1 MKRRDEIL
9 VGLFTTAAVVILVVG
24 TIWLLRGGLEKG
36 YPLYGTFPWGSGL
49 KEGQPVWLS
58 GVTVGF
64 VDNVDLQ
71 EDGELVVSF
80 RIQDKYKVPVGSE
93 ASIVPNGF
101 FGDVAI
107 ALTPKAP
114 NPVAHEEGDS
124 IPTKPGAAGLQV
136 IASRADS
143 IAQVT
148 QRILGTTEAQLVDS
162 GGIRELRLMLRTFSD
177 AAAVLSRTVDV
188 LSRQLAATLGTVRSR
203 AEAIDSS
210 RVDSAVRSIQVATAN
225 FEQASSELKTTSQ
238 KLNALIEKADNGD
251 GTLGKLL
258 NDDTLY
264 RKLVSLSGNADSVMV
279 DFKRNPRRYVNLSI
293 FGRRD

>member
-9 VGLFTTAAVVILVVG
+9 VGLFTTAAVVILIVG

-36 YPLYGTFPWGSGL
+36 YPLYGRFPWGSGL

-58 GVTVGF
+58 GVSVGF
-64 VDNVDLQ
+64 VDNVDLRD
-71 EDGELVVSF
+71 DGQLVVTF
-80 RIQDKYKVPVGSE
+80 RIYDKYRIPVGSV

-107 ALTPKAP
+107 ALTPEAP
-114 NPVAHEEGDS
+114 NEIAHQEGDTV
-124 IPTKPGAAGLQV
+124 PTKPGAAGLQV

-162 GGIRELRLMLRTFSD
+162 GGLREVRLMVASLSNAISAFSR
-177 AAAVLSRTVDV
+177 VVDTQ
-188 LSRQLAATLGTVRSR
+188 SRQLELTMGTVRSR
-203 AEAIDSS
+203 AAAVDSA
-210 RVDSAVRSIQVATAN
+210 RVDSTVRAIHTATENFVAVTN
-225 FEQASSELKTTSQ
+225 DLKVTST
-238 KLNALIEKADNGD
+238 KLNTLIAKADSGSGNAA
-251 GTLGKLL
+251 KLL

-264 RKLVSLSGNADSVMV
+264 RNMLSTVARFDSLLADI
-279 DFKRNPRRYVNLSI
+279 KKNPRRYINLSI
-293 FGRRD
+293 F

>member
-9 VGLFTTAAVVILVVG
+9 VGLFTTAAVVILIVG

-36 YPLYGTFPWGSGL
+36 YPLYGRFQWGSGL

-64 VDNVDLQ
+64 VDNVDLRD
-71 EDGELVVSF
+71 DGQLVVTF
-80 RIQDKYKVPVGSE
+80 RIYDQFRVPVGSV

-107 ALTPKAP
+107 ALLPDGP
-114 NPVAHEEGDS
+114 NEVAHQEGDTVPS
-124 IPTKPGAAGLQV
+124 KPGAAGLQV

-162 GGIRELRLMLRTFSD
+162 GGLREFRVMLASLSH
-177 AAAVLSRTVDV
+177 AATTLSRVVDTQ
-188 LSRQLAATLGTVRSR
+188 SRLLELTMGTVRSR
-203 AEAIDSS
+203 AAAIDSG
-210 RVDSAVRSIQVATAN
+210 RVDSTVRAIHTATEN
-225 FEQASSELKTTSQ
+225 FVVVTNELKVTSA
-238 KLNALIEKADNGD
+238 KLNTLIAKADSGSGNAA
-251 GTLGKLL
+251 KLL

-264 RKLVSLSGNADSVMV
+264 RNMLSTVARFDSLLADI
-279 DFKRNPRRYVNLSI
+279 KKNPRRYINLSI
-293 FGRRD
+293 F